1 MTLVFGLQN
10 LQHGP
15 PTMKKSAGLIA
26 SERIAELPA
35 LLVDDFARNLFVGA
49 QRVLADDQNP
59 VRHHMFAST
68 IRELFS
74 YTLHH
79 LAPDDEVTDCTWYK
93 IAEGQKRPTRRQ
105 RVQYAIHGGL
115 DVEFVENTLALDVD
129 DMSANVIDA
138 IDTLSKFT
146 HARPDTLITDPDEI
160 SKHGEQTLL
169 ALAKFLGDIL
179 SARTAVAS
187 ALEEHI
193 HDAVYDAIA
202 GETLPELDELSSH
215 YSIESHDVD
224 EVEITRIASDW
235 IHLTADGSVTVGLQW
250 GSNSDIRND
259 MGAVGEQS
267 FPFKAWLLAPVQ
279 SPQKVERAE
288 EGPASVDTS
297 SWWDNY
303 YDPEEDFRDPQDGT
317 DEESE

>member
-1 MTLVFGLQN
+1 MK
-10 LQHGP
+10 GP
-15 PTMKKSAGLIA
+15 AGRIA
-26 SERIAELPA
+26 AERIAGLPA
-35 LLVDDFARNLFVGA
+35 LLVDDFARNLLVGA

-68 IRELFS
+68 VRELFS

-79 LAPDDEVTDCTWYK
+79 LAPDNEVTDCTWYDV
-93 IAEGQKRPTRRQ
+93 ADGQKRPTRRQ
-105 RVQYAIHGGL
+105 RIQYAIHGGL
-115 DVEFVENTLALDVD
+115 DAEFVEKTLALDVD

-146 HARPDTLITDPDEI
+146 HARPNTLITDPGAIAE
-160 SKHGEQTLL
+160 HGGETLL
-169 ALAKFLGDIL
+169 ALAEFLDDIL
-179 SARTAVAS
+179 TARAAVAS

-215 YSIESHDVD
+215 YSVESHDVE

-235 IHLTADGSVTVGLQW
+235 IHIIAEGSVTVGLQW

-267 FPFKAWLLAPVQ
+267 IPFKASLMAPVQ
-279 SPQKVERAE
+279 SPQKVERDE
-288 EGPASVDTS
+288 EGLASVDTS
-297 SWWDNY
+297 SWWENY
-303 YDPEEDFRDPQDGT
+303 YDPEDDFRDTEDHSHEKP
-317 DEESE
+317 E